1 MKRHRTLLILS
12 SGQVSRNL
20 VGELGPIFTSNI
32 PLPGGLFLDNL
43 LSATCETYEEVFCTL
58 DQSKQELGCILEARY
73 ANLSIHY
80 GSHSRSIAETILN
93 FLKEG
98 HSSFAAL
105 DIVYG
110 DTFSTSLFTE
120 AEEKDIIF
128 IADSDGS
135 DEWDHVNR
143 DKSGELNFFD
153 QTEGIRDFCM
163 TGGFRI
169 INPLLFLRSLED
181 SVRSNLQLNGV
192 ARNSKDFHHAL
203 KIYDAEQTIPF
214 LLKKDPSWKDLGH
227 RRTYFRQRREYIS
240 NGARVFNSLDFD
252 LKAGWVT
259 KRGMSG
265 KISEEIKWFESVPNS
280 LRHYVPNVKRL
291 EGEDIYAIQYIPSIP
306 LNEHWI
312 SENPNRDF
320 WIDLLVSLEEMLAS
334 FSRVTENLSSDEV
347 ISSKRSVYVEKVTT
361 RSLTLSNLVN
371 GSLSGDLDGL
381 NSDYL
386 DTLVSN
392 IAERVLRAGEV
403 ASKLPSWSFIH
414 GDLCFSNII
423 YDQISD
429 NPKLIDPRGSFGKSG
444 IFGDPTYELL
454 KLSQCVLGDY
464 DYLAA
469 NLYSLNLNKGEM
481 TLDLP
486 QTKDHEWF
494 KALFNEFLEKKLC
507 SLGLDYN
514 TFRALE
520 AGLFLSAAP
529 LHIENSRWLALV
541 LKAREIL
548 RGLD

>member
-1 MKRHRTLLILS
+1 M
-12 SGQVSRNL
+12 
-20 VGELGPIFTSNI
+20 GELGPIFTSNI

-43 LSATCETYEEVFCTL
+43 LSKTCEAYEEVFCTL
-58 DQSKQELGCILEARY
+58 DQSKKELGFILEARY
-73 ANLSIHY
+73 ANLQIHY
-80 GSHSRSIAETILN
+80 GSHAKSIAETILN
-93 FLKEG
+93 FLKEC
-98 HSSFAAL
+98 HSTFATV

-120 AEEKDIIF
+120 AEEKDIVF

-143 DKSGELNFFD
+143 DKSGKLIFFD
-153 QTEGIRDFCM
+153 QTEEMRDFCM

-169 INPLLFLRSLED
+169 INPALFLRSLED
-181 SVRSNLQLNGV
+181 AVRSNRQINRV
-192 ARNSKDFHHAL
+192 ARNSKDFHVAL
-203 KIYDAEQTIPF
+203 EIYDAQQTTPF

-227 RRTYFRQRREYIS
+227 RRTYFKQRREYIS

-259 KRGMSG
+259 KKGISG
-265 KISEEIKWFESVPNS
+265 KIREEIEWFESVPNS
-280 LRHYVPNVKRL
+280 LRHYVPNVKKLGDRNS
-291 EGEDIYAIQYIPSIP
+291 YAIQYIPSIP

-320 WIDLLVSLEEMLAS
+320 WIDLLVSLEDMLGS
-334 FSRVTENLSSDEV
+334 FSGVTENLTPDEV
-347 ISSKRSVYVEKVTT
+347 VTSKRSVYVEKVNK
-361 RSLTLSNLVN
+361 RRLALSDMAN
-371 GSLSGDLDGL
+371 GSPNGDLSGLNLD
-381 NSDYL
+381 YI
-386 DTLVSN
+386 DTMISN
-392 IAERVLRAGEV
+392 IAERVLGAGEV
-403 ASKLPSWSFIH
+403 VSNLPSWSFIH

-469 NLYSLNLNKGEM
+469 NLYSLNIKKGEM
-481 TLDLP
+481 ILDLP
-486 QTKDHEWF
+486 QTKEHKWF
-494 KALFNEFLEKKLC
+494 KALFREFLDKKL
-507 SLGLDYN
+507 SALGIDYN

-529 LHIENSRWLALV
+529 LHSENSRWLALV

-548 RGLD
+548 RELD

>member
-1 MKRHRTLLILS
+1 MKTQRTLLILS

-32 PLPGGLFLDNL
+32 PLPGGLFLDKL
-43 LSATCETYEEVFCTL
+43 LIATCETYEEVFCTL
-58 DQSKQELGCILEARY
+58 DKSKEALGSILEAKY
-73 ANLSIHY
+73 TNLNVHY
-80 GSHSRSIAETILN
+80 GLHTRSIAETILN

-98 HSSFAAL
+98 NASFATL

-143 DKSGELNFFD
+143 DKSGKLNFFN
-153 QTEGIRDFCM
+153 QSAELREFCM

-169 INPLLFLRSLED
+169 INPGLFLTSLEE
-181 SVRSNLQLNGV
+181 SVRSNSQLKEV

-203 KIYDAEQTIPF
+203 EIYDSKLSTPF
-214 LLKKDPSWKDLGH
+214 MLKKDPTWKDLGH
-227 RRTYFRQRREYIS
+227 RRTYFKQRREYIS

-259 KRGMSG
+259 KRGMRG
-265 KISEEIKWFESVPNS
+265 KIDEEIRWFESIPDS
-280 LRHYVPNVKRL
+280 LRHYIPNLKRL
-291 EGEDIYAIQYIPSIP
+291 KGEDSYAIQYIPSIP

-320 WIDLLVSLEEMLAS
+320 WIDLLESLEDMLAS
-334 FSRVTENLSSDEV
+334 FSDVTENLTLDEV
-347 ISSKRSVYVEKVTT
+347 VSSKRSVYLDKVIS
-361 RSLTLSNLVN
+361 RSRILTDRAKGNS
-371 GSLSGDLDGL
+371 SDDLDGL

-386 DTLVSN
+386 NSVILKT
-392 IAERVLRAGEV
+392 AESVLYAGEI
-403 ASKLPSWSFIH
+403 ASNLPSWSFIH

-469 NLYSLNLNKGEM
+469 NLYKLNVNKDEM

-486 QTKDHEWF
+486 QTKEHEWF
-494 KALFNEFLEKKLC
+494 KFLFKEFLEKKLC

-529 LHIENSRWLALV
+529 LHFENSRWIALV
-541 LKAREIL
+541 LKAREIM
-548 RGLD
+548 REID